1 MIRKLNK
8 RLKSLGRMMG
18 KIDKVSDT
26 LKFPI
31 FDKKII
37 SRVFG
42 VQLAGLAMALSMVAY
57 PTQAFDYTMSQTAQ
71 TENLIPVVITTNSQ
85 YHFPL
90 EMTLG
95 MSQSFHAFHPAID
108 LRAPIGTAIYSMDEG
123 VVVEV
128 QKVPFG
134 YGHSVR
140 IAHKGTMS
148 SHYAHLDR
156 VEVES
161 GDKVTKGGK
170 IGTVGMTGRTTG
182 PHLHL
187 EVFVGN
193 KAVNPMNYVGSIR

>member
-8 RLKSLGRMMG
+8 RLKSLGKVIG
-18 KIDKVSDT
+18 KVDKVSDT

-161 GDKVTKGGK
+161 GDKVAKGGK

-182 PHLHL
+182 PHLHF

-193 KAVNPMNYVGSIR
+193 KAVNPLSYIGTK